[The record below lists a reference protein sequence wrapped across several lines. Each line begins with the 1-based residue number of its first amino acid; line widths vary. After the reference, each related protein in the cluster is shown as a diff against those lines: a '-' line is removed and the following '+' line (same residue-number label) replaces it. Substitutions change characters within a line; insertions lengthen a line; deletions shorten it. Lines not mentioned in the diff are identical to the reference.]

1 MSTIRI
7 LVADNYPLSRNGIV
21 HLLRRDYDKIII
33 SEADTFH
40 KIDKLLFD
48 KKFNLLI
55 LSQSE
60 VGKNHFSA
68 IRRIKNSYPEL
79 PILVMCIYPEN
90 SYSYKVLKSGA
101 MAYLSRSSG
110 INEFKTA
117 VKYLLAGKEYISSN
131 TLLSLMEKTRKQKKL
146 SIEQLSSRELQV
158 LKLLAAGKSNKTIA
172 QETKLVGTTIST
184 YRLRILKKLGLKN
197 NAQLIKI
204 AIDYNLV

>member
-1 MSTIRI
+1 MNTIRV

-21 HLLRRDYDKIII
+21 HLLRKDYDKIII

-40 KIDKLLFD
+40 KIDRLLFD

-60 VGKNHFSA
+60 VGKNHFST
-68 IRRIKNSYPEL
+68 IRRIKNSYPNL
-79 PILVMCIYPEN
+79 PILVMCIYPES
-90 SYSYKVLKSGA
+90 SYSYKILKSGA
-101 MAYLSRSSG
+101 MGYLSRSSG

-131 TLLSLMEKTRKQKKL
+131 ALMSLMEKTRKQKKL
-146 SIEQLSSRELQV
+146 SIEQLSNRELQV

-204 AIDYNLV
+204 AIDYNLA